1 MRALPGEPPQSLTA
15 EPDGTV
21 LEDLIGELQSS
32 WGVPQYPQEY
42 RLLIKVAESRDRS
55 STARSEASDEERE
68 PKERRAPDQAAVD
81 TRSDGQPRREKA
93 PLPQELS
100 GGTGPAAERP
110 AGSRSGRRR
119 RRRRRRGGG
128 GDSGTG

>member
-15 EPDGTV
+15 EPDGTI
-21 LEDLIGELQSS
+21 LEDLIGELQST

-55 STARSEASDEERE
+55 SARPEVSEEERE
-68 PKERRAPDQAAVD
+68 PKERRVAEPVAEQG
-81 TRSDGQPRREKA
+81 RGNGQPRREKA

-100 GGTGPAAERP
+100 GGTGPAADRP
-110 AGSRSGRRR
+110 AGSRSGRKR
-119 RRRRRRGGG
+119 RRRRRRGGEG
-128 GDSGTG
+128 SGTG